1 LARSSSA
8 FGLSCALTTPFLAD
22 GALDRARFA
31 DHAAWCLERGCSS
44 VTVFGTT
51 GEGASLGLSARQGAI
66 DALRARGID
75 LRRQVVG
82 GVAAAAHED
91 ALDHMRLLLDAGARA
106 VLLAPPFYFKDVGE
120 DGLFAW
126 FSTLFDAL
134 GEGLRDVILYNIPS
148 VTAVALS
155 PALVG
160 RLRQA
165 YPAAIVG
172 VKDSS
177 GSRDSAAAF
186 LDAHRDMAVLIGDER
201 LLAGAMEAGAE
212 GAISGLANVV
222 PERMAA
228 IIADAAPDAVVS
240 GMVDALMDHAV
251 TPAVKSLVADHTGEE
266 GWRRVRPPLRALDE
280 AEASRLRAAVSAAG
294 SARAA

>member
-1 LARSSSA
+1 MAQASPA

-22 GALDRARFA
+22 GALDLPRFA
-31 DHAAWCLERGCSS
+31 DHAAWCLEHACSS

-51 GEGASLGLSARQGAI
+51 GEGASLGLSSRQGAI
-66 DALRARGID
+66 DALKARGID

-106 VLLAPPFYFKDVGE
+106 VLLAPPFYFKDVGD
-120 DGLFAW
+120 DGLFGW
-126 FSTLFDAL
+126 FSNLFDAL
-134 GEGLRDVILYNIPS
+134 GAGLRDVILYNIPG
-148 VTAVALS
+148 VTAVTLS

-160 RLRQA
+160 RLRAA

-201 LLAGAMEAGAE
+201 LLAGAVANGAQ

-228 IIADAAPDAVVS
+228 IIANAAPDAAVS

-251 TPAVKSLVADHTGEE
+251 TPAVKSLVAERTGEP
-266 GWRRVRPPLRALDE
+266 GWRRVRPPLRALNE
-280 AEASRLRAAVSAAG
+280 AEASRLRAAVAASG
-294 SARAA
+294 PARAA